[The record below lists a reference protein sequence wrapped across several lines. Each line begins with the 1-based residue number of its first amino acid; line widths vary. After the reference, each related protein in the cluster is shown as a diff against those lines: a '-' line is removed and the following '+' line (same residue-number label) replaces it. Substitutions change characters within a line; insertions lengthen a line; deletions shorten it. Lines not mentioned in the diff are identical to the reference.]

1 MPAYE
6 FYIEDSGYSALEF
19 RVVIVRDEAR
29 AREIASKI
37 LQESPHYTGVE
48 VRLSSR
54 RLFAIGSLAEDYGG
68 QRLAASA

>member
-29 AREIASKI
+29 AREIAARI
-37 LQESPHYTGVE
+37 LEESPHYIGVE

-54 RLFAIGSLAEDYGG
+54 RIFALGSLSDE
-68 QRLAASA
+68 RLRPAGAVA